1 MSFSVSG
8 AVAYSGNYFGIRS
21 SPPFLTNVNCYR
33 SPSRILDCNYDPI
46 AVVSCNRLAN
56 AGVVCI
62 GKLMEN
68 ITLANNSNFS
78 T

>member
-8 AVAYSGNYFGIRS
+8 AVAYSGSYFGIRS
-21 SPPFLTNVNCYR
+21 SRTFLTNVNCYR
-33 SPSRILDCNYDPI
+33 SPSRILDCSYDPI
-46 AVVSCNRLAN
+46 AVVSCNQLAN

-68 ITLANNSNFS
+68 INLANNFS